1 MEGKKWSEQPPDEPK
16 NVRTCNDCGTQS
28 PEVETNYTL
37 ISSRHGWRLH
47 RSLDAA
53 GRTLMQWR
61 CPECW
66 ARFRNRKTP

>member
-1 MEGKKWSEQPPDEPK
+1 MQDKNWEVEQASASR
-16 NVRTCNDCGTQS
+16 NVRVCNDCKTES

-47 RSLDAA
+47 RSVDSA
-53 GRTLMQWR
+53 GRTLMEWR

-66 ARFRNRKTP
+66 ARFRKRKP

>member
-1 MEGKKWSEQPPDEPK
+1 MQGKNWQTAEPNEPK
-16 NVRTCNDCGTQS
+16 NVRVCHDCKTES

-47 RSLDAA
+47 RGTDAE
-53 GRTLMQWR
+53 GRTVMQWR

-66 ARFRNRKTP
+66 ARFRNRKAP